1 MFSQNLSEMI
11 PGVQYW
17 ANGLNAGATCALV
30 ALGFG
35 LIFHVCGFFHFAHGG
50 VYALGAYA
58 AYALIRLLGW
68 PIWCAVPSAILIAAL
83 AGATIDLFVYR
94 PLQRIRATPLA
105 ILIASLGLLLVI
117 QNGLS
122 FAFGD
127 DTKSFRVGDVSEG
140 YSFLGARIT
149 TIQVV
154 TILTV
159 IVVFG
164 SLNFLFSFSG
174 FGKRLR
180 AVANDPELATVFGV
194 NTKSVVTITF
204 MLGSVVA
211 GLAAILAA
219 FDTDLTP
226 VMGFKALLGAVVAV
240 IVGGRGSIPGILL
253 GGLLVGMAQHL
264 VVWKLPA
271 QWQDTSVFII
281 LVAFLLF
288 RPQGFL
294 GKPLRKATT

>member
-1 MFSQNLSEMI
+1 MI
-11 PGVQYW
+11 PGVQYVV
-17 ANGLNAGATCALV
+17 NGLNAGATCALV

-50 VYALGAYA
+50 VYALGAYT
-58 AYALIRLLGW
+58 AYALIRLVGW

-83 AGATIDLFVYR
+83 AGATIDLSVYR
-94 PLQRIRATPLA
+94 PLRRIRATPLA

-122 FAFGD
+122 LVFGD
-127 DTKSFRVGDVSEG
+127 DTKSLRVGDMGEA
-140 YSFLGARIT
+140 YSILGARLTAIQIM
-149 TIQVV
+149 TIF
-154 TILTV
+154 TV
-159 IVVFG
+159 IVVVG
-164 SLNFLFSFSG
+164 TLNFLFSFSG
-174 FGKRLR
+174 FGKKLR
-180 AVANDPELATVFGV
+180 AVANDPELASIFGV
-194 NTKSVVTITF
+194 NTKTVVTITF
-204 MLGSVVA
+204 MFGSAIA

-226 VMGFKALLGAVVAV
+226 VMGFKVLLGAVVAV
-240 IVGGRGSIPGILL
+240 IVGGRGSTLGVLL

-264 VVWKLPA
+264 AVWKLPA

-281 LVAFLLF
+281 LVVFLLF

-294 GKPLRKATT
+294 GKPLRKAAI